1 MLAKDEATQ
10 KTITR
15 MSSERIVIVSMR
27 VHFRCKSYRYSH
39 RHWFSKVPYVY
50 YQHFLSVLH
59 DIYSILLMNT
69 TGDSVIP
76 AEIETVTSAMRASLD
91 YTRSYIH
98 ESSLSRNTKA
108 SIILVP
114 EKWSSAISVTY

>member
-1 MLAKDEATQ
+1 
-10 KTITR
+10 
-15 MSSERIVIVSMR
+15 
-27 VHFRCKSYRYSH
+27 
-39 RHWFSKVPYVY
+39 
-50 YQHFLSVLH
+50 
-59 DIYSILLMNT
+59 MNT